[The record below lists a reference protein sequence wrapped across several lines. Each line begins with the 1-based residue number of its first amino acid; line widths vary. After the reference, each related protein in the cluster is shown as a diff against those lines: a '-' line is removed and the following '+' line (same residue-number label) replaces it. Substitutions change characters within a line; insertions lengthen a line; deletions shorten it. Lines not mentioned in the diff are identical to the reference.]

1 MRDEAIG
8 NNVLYLQNSNE
19 LKSYFP
25 LGLDFGSD
33 IKTKLMMAV
42 WQEVAAYMASEL
54 AKQRNVDKIDLMTL
68 NKVMYFAQRE
78 SYVRTDRPLFEE
90 NIFHAAQYG
99 PVIIKLK
106 GCLKR
111 DDLTEMPC
119 DDWLQE
125 HESVLRYVINHYG
138 KMSAHTL
145 SSLSHSEISWRNAQ
159 DRAGKKGPYQ
169 RISDAD
175 IRLDAMKIRIREEKL
190 RRKDV

>member
-1 MRDEAIG
+1 MI
-8 NNVLYLQNSNE
+8 
-19 LKSYFP
+19 
-25 LGLDFGSD
+25 
-33 IKTKLMMAV
+33 AV
-42 WQEVAAYMASEL
+42 WQEVAAYMVKEL
-54 AKQRNVDKIDLMTL
+54 AKRRNVDKIDLMTL

-78 SYVRTDRPLFEE
+78 SYVRTDSPLFEE

-111 DDLTEMPC
+111 DELTEIPC
-119 DDWLQE
+119 DDWIKE
-125 HESVLRYVINHYG
+125 HESVLRYVIHHYG

-145 SSLSHSEISWRNAQ
+145 NSLSHSEISWRNAR
-159 DRAGKKGPYQ
+159 DRACGANHYL

-190 RRKDV
+190 KRKAV

>member
-42 WQEVAAYMASEL
+42 WQEVAAYMSNEL

-78 SYVRTDRPLFEE
+78 CYVKTYRPLFEE
-90 NIFHAAQYG
+90 NVFHAAQYG

-106 GCLKR
+106 RCLKR
-111 DDLTEMPC
+111 DELTETPC
-119 DDWLQE
+119 DDWIRE
-125 HESVLRYVINHYG
+125 HEDILRYVIAHYG
-138 KMSAHTL
+138 RMSAHTL
-145 SSLSHSEISWRNAQ
+145 SSLSHSEISWRNAR
-159 DRAGKKGPYQ
+159 DRACYAKHYQ

-190 RRKDV
+190 RRKVV